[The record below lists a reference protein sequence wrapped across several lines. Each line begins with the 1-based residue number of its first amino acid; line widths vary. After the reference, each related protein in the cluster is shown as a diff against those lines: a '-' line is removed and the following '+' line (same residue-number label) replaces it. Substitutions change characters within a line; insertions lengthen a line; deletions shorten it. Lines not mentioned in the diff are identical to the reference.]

1 MSAIICDIDGVL
13 IENPLWDGNLET
25 FYANILDGIGNEWCI
40 KLLESLVLNGVKIV
54 FLTARSER
62 YRGHTKTQLDLWFGY
77 PYELYMRGAED
88 EREDYL
94 IKQDFVDYLKNKYD
108 ILFCIDDNPKNC
120 EMFAKTFPTLF
131 VKNSK

>member
-1 MSAIICDIDGVL
+1 M
-13 IENPLWDGNLET
+13 
-25 FYANILDGIGNEWCI
+25 
-40 KLLESLVLNGVKIV
+40 
-54 FLTARSER
+54 RS
-62 YRGHTKTQLDLWFGY
+62 
-77 PYELYMRGAED
+77 AED